1 MLDKNILFAYFR
13 QQKQLSM
20 PGFVFGHH
28 LDLDSLLGN
37 SSKVIEKKPITSRFE
52 IKETVKS
59 ILADSQLVTQKK
71 NSVPLASDKPTLA
84 SRLSSLKTVEQ
95 LGSSIKPRPVKPRS
109 VEPVIAT
116 DELNVNVECVTLD
129 QKRAALRILYY
140 AGCENCSLSKTRKT
154 FVFGAGVANA
164 PVMVIGDAPGEADG
178 EQGLP
183 FVGAEAKLLTSMLNA
198 INLDRNKN
206 IFITNVLKC
215 RPPEDRNPKRTEIVT
230 CLPIL
235 AKQIAIIQ
243 PKAMLFLGR
252 IAAHSV
258 LGSTDTLAELRS
270 KIHHYKDIPS
280 MVIYHPAAL
289 LRSPEFKRPAWED
302 LQKFQLLLAD
312 LGVYELSKQ

>member
-28 LDLDSLLGN
+28 LDLQSLLGN
-37 SSKVIEKKPITSRFE
+37 SSKVIEKKTTTSRFE
-52 IKETVKS
+52 IKETVKN
-59 ILADSQLVTQKK
+59 ILAISQSAAQKK
-71 NSVPLASDKPTLA
+71 DHLPISSDKQSLA

-95 LGSSIKPRPVKPRS
+95 LGSSIKPRQTKPKS
-109 VEPVIAT
+109 VESVPT
-116 DELNVNVECVTLD
+116 TEKSKVNTECVTFD
-129 QKRAALRILYY
+129 QKRAALRMLYY
-140 AGCENCSLSKTRKT
+140 AGCENCPLSQTRKT

-164 PVMVIGDAPGEADG
+164 PVMVIGDAPGGVDD

-183 FVGAEAKLLTSMLNA
+183 FVGSEAQLLTSMLNA
-198 INLDRNKN
+198 IDLDRNKN

-215 RPPEDRNPKRTEIVT
+215 RPPEDRSPQRVEIVA

-235 AKQIAIIQ
+235 AKQITIIR
-243 PKAMLFLGR
+243 PKALLILGR
-252 IAAHSV
+252 VAAHSV
-258 LGSTDTLAELRS
+258 LGLTDTLAGLRS
-270 KIHHYKDIPS
+270 RTHHYMDIPS

-289 LRSPEFKRPAWED
+289 LRNPEFKRPAWED

>member
-28 LDLDSLLGN
+28 LDLESLLGN
-37 SSKVIEKKPITSRFE
+37 SPKIVEKKPLTSRFE

-59 ILADSQLVTQKK
+59 VLANSQVLTHKKDSL
-71 NSVPLASDKPTLA
+71 PLISDKPTLA

-95 LGSSIKPRPVKPRS
+95 LGSSIKLRPIKPKS
-109 VEPVIAT
+109 VEPVIAA
-116 DELNVNVECVTLD
+116 ENLHVNTECMTFD
-129 QKRAALRILYY
+129 QKRAALRMLYY
-140 AGCENCSLSKTRKT
+140 AGCENCPLSQTRKT

-164 PVMVIGDAPGEADG
+164 PVMVIGDAPGGADD

-183 FVGAEAKLLTSMLNA
+183 FVGAEAQLLTSMLNA

-215 RPPEDRNPKRTEIVT
+215 RPPEDRNPKRAEIVA
-230 CLPIL
+230 CFPIL

-243 PKAMLFLGR
+243 PKALLFLGR
-252 IAAHSV
+252 VAAHSV
-258 LGSTDTLAELRS
+258 LGLSDTIAELRS

-280 MVIYHPAAL
+280 MVIYNPAAL
-289 LRSPEFKRPAWED
+289 LRNPEYKRPAWED

>member
-28 LDLDSLLGN
+28 LDLESLLGN
-37 SSKVIEKKPITSRFE
+37 SSKVIEKKTITSRFE

-59 ILADSQLVTQKK
+59 ILANSQSVTQKK
-71 NSVPLASDKPTLA
+71 DPVPLTSVKPSIA

-95 LGSSIKPRPVKPRS
+95 LGSSIKPRPVKPKS
-109 VEPVIAT
+109 VEPVTMVEELKVNTECAT
-116 DELNVNVECVTLD
+116 FD
-129 QKRAALRILYY
+129 QKRAALRMLYY
-140 AGCENCSLSKTRKT
+140 AGCQNCPLSQTRKT

-164 PVMVIGDAPGEADG
+164 PVMVIGDAPGGTDD

-183 FVGAEAKLLTSMLNA
+183 FVGAEAQLLTSMLNA

-215 RPPEDRNPKRTEIVT
+215 RPPEDRNPQRTEIVA
-230 CLPIL
+230 CLPLL
-235 AKQIAIIQ
+235 AKQITIIQ
-243 PKAMLFLGR
+243 PKALLFLGR

-258 LGSTDTLAELRS
+258 LGLTDTIAELRS
-270 KIHHYKDIPS
+270 KTHHYKGIPS

-289 LRSPEFKRPAWED
+289 LRNPEYKRPAWED